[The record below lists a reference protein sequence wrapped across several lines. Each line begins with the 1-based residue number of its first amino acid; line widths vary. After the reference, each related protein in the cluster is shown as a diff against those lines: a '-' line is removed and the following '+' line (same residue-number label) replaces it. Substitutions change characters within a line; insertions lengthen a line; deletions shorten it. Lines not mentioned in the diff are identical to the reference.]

1 MTRPDFIVVAG
12 SDVGK
17 SKLDA
22 HILDPSLDHQFKND
36 KPGRR
41 ALRNWLLRHGV
52 NRTVLEPI
60 GRHHRRLH
68 HCLFGLALFDRDSG
82 QHHGGRCIRGGCAH
96 PRVSTWP
103 RFAGNAP
110 PLPATNASSPRASLT
125 ATIVAIMRKLVCL
138 LNTLLREDRL
148 WPTEPPTRE
157 LAAAPW
163 AR

>member
-1 MTRPDFIVVAG
+1 MTRSDFVVVAG
-12 SDVGK
+12 SDLGK

-22 HILDPSLDHQFKND
+22 HILDLSVDRQFNND

-41 ALRNWLLRHGV
+41 ALCNWLLRHGV
-52 NRTVLEPI
+52 NRTVLEPT

-68 HCLFGLALFDRDSG
+68 QCLFDRDSG
-82 QHHGGRCIRGGCAH
+82 QHHGGRCIRAGRAH

-110 PLPATNASSPRASLT
+110 PRPATNASSPQASLT
-125 ATIVAIMRKLVCL
+125 AAIVAVMRKLVCL
-138 LNTLLREDRL
+138 LNTLLREDPL
-148 WPTEPPTRE
+148 WPIEPPTRE
-157 LAAAPW
+157 LAAAAW